1 LKSNSK
7 SPIQLK
13 TKTLNLRQ
21 KVISVEMVLNKDK
34 WEGRDKGGR
43 LLVAHEYSL
52 PHPKNKF
59 FTKVVYELH
68 DDVE

>member
-1 LKSNSK
+1 LKFNSK
-7 SPIQLK
+7 FPIQLK
-13 TKTLNLRQ
+13 TKTLKLRQ
-21 KVISVEMVLNKDK
+21 KVISVQMVLNKEG

-59 FTKVVYELH
+59 FL
-68 DDVE
+68 

>member
-13 TKTLNLRQ
+13 TKTLKLRE
-21 KVISVEMVLNKDK
+21 KVINVEMVLNKEG
-34 WEGRDKGGR
+34 WEGKDQGGR

-52 PHPKNKF
+52 HTRKTSF

-68 DDVE
+68 DDVQ